1 METRRSE
8 EQIHQREPLSKET
21 WLKEA
26 DQKEEKRETVDG
38 DERQKTTYQKKSYK
52 LFIAWMAFF
61 TMALYVCAVNEVN
74 FFGLGMVRT
83 NCIVLYVLLDLLMLL
98 IYAMQSIYWIN
109 GMTYEQAAAAS
120 ADERRRYAF
129 RHLRIFL
136 AATVLYIGYCCIPT
150 SVLALGGMK
159 DSIVA
164 GGILCAAAIWT
175 IPIHL

>member
-1 METRRSE
+1 MVKRGRSKRRKTGNSRWRRKAE
-8 EQIHQREPLSKET
+8 
-21 WLKEA
+21 
-26 DQKEEKRETVDG
+26 
-38 DERQKTTYQKKSYK
+38 TTYQKKSYK

-136 AATVLYIGYCCIPT
+136 AATVLYIGYCCIPA
-150 SVLALGGMK
+150 SVLFLGGIG